1 MRLLLIAAPLL
12 LVACQTENTSG
23 APGTSPEGFT
33 GIGEEDFERAIE
45 MISKEV
51 SRGPPK
57 KTLGEFRPR
66 QRSYSE

>member
-1 MRLLLIAAPLL
+1 M
-12 LVACQTENTSG
+12 VATVRSDTLRWISALEM
-23 APGTSPEGFT
+23 T
-33 GIGEEDFERAIE
+33 GVIGEEDFERAIE

-51 SRGPPK
+51 SQGPPK